1 MKNPNIIESVLDNP
15 VWNALH
21 QIHKNFCST
30 EKTVKFYNPV
40 YCPFGAISN
49 KEQSVEDIATYASV
63 AKDFFVVGEQPE
75 LPSGVALKNELICE
89 QMIVRQPIE
98 MTYTEEVVKLEE
110 SLHQALYDLVNLV
123 QPGYFRIKTPL
134 LGEYYGIFKDGKLVA
149 VTGERMRMDDF
160 TEISAVVTHPDYTG
174 KGLAK
179 QLVAYVSNKVFTEGK
194 TPFLHV
200 THNNLGAIGLYLKLG
215 YVSRRKM
222 SFWHLVK
229 E

>member
-1 MKNPNIIESVLDNP
+1 MKNRKINEIALDNP
-15 VWNALH
+15 VWSALF
-21 QIHKNFCST
+21 QTHKDYNSG
-30 EKTVKFYNPV
+30 EAIVKFYNST
-40 YCPFGAISN
+40 YCPFGALNGNNHSLT
-49 KEQSVEDIATYASV
+49 DITTYSIV
-63 AKDFFVVGEQPE
+63 AKDFFVVGEKP
-75 LPSGVALKNELICE
+75 LVPIGVALKNELVCD
-89 QMIVRQPIE
+89 QMIVYQPIE
-98 MTYTEEVVKLEE
+98 MSYTEEIVKLDKP
-110 SLHQALYDLVNLV
+110 LHQALYDLVNLV

-134 LGEYYGIFKDGKLVA
+134 LGDYYGIFKEGKLVA

-174 KGLAK
+174 RGLAK

-200 THNNLGAIGLYLKLG
+200 AESNVGAIGLYLKLG
-215 YVSRRKM
+215 FVLRRKM